1 MFFNRP
7 KPRPRVHA
15 KSNRVGLDLT
25 ARRMRAVVAG
35 STDRPLLLDGGDV
48 DLRLVLALDRNPA
61 GVGRVGTALVKRMP
75 HLAAVNALG
84 SLGTDRVWKIG
95 RQTCSA
101 EAAVGMAIA
110 RAATLLNAEAESIA
124 VALPAWMSASQVPHV
139 VNAATVHQWPM
150 VGTISAPLAVGLDRC
165 PAILAGDSVVVVPDA
180 DAQEGAGDIVP
191 IRATS
196 DGGPGSVVFLD
207 ADDHA
212 LTGSVI
218 WVDRDSVRILA
229 TATWPKLS
237 MPLWIDRLIDS
248 IADRCV
254 RLCRRDP
261 RDSADAEQSLFEQI
275 EQALDSLPPSRSVSF
290 HVRAAHWVQD
300 LTLRPGD
307 LDTAC
312 TTLVGT
318 AISSLTELIYSSG
331 VPAPPRAIWLTQAA
345 ARLPGL
351 LSSIHDH
358 SAESTGVSALPAD
371 AVASATAKLTDR
383 WHDGTLPRQHVDTVA
398 SPTRATPTALPER
411 LRVGS

>member
-1 MFFNRP
+1 MFFQRP

-15 KSNRVGLDLT
+15 KSQRVGLDLT

-35 STDRPLLLDGGDV
+35 PVDRPILLDGSDV

-84 SLGTDRVWKIG
+84 SLGTDRAWKIG
-95 RQTCSA
+95 RQACSA

-110 RAATLLNAEAESIA
+110 RAASLLNAEAESIA

-139 VNAATVHQWPM
+139 VNAATVHLLPM
-150 VGTISAPLAVGLDRC
+150 VGTISAPLAVGLDRSQ
-165 PAILAGDSVVVVPDA
+165 AILAGDSVVVHDA
-180 DAQEGAGDIVP
+180 EGREGPSDIVP

-196 DGGPGSVVFLD
+196 DGGPGSAVFLD

-212 LTGSVI
+212 LTGSVVWI
-218 WVDRDSVRILA
+218 DRDSVRVLA
-229 TATWPKLS
+229 TATWPKLA
-237 MPLWIDRLIDS
+237 MPSWIDRLIDS
-248 IADRCV
+248 MADRCV

-275 EQALDSLPPSRSVSF
+275 DEALDRLHPSRSVSF

-300 LTLRPGD
+300 LTVRPGD
-307 LDTAC
+307 LDAAC
-312 TTLVGT
+312 TALVGS
-318 AISSLTELIYSSG
+318 AITGLTDLIYGSG

-351 LSSIHDH
+351 RARIHEH

-371 AVASATAKLTDR
+371 AVASAAAKLTDR

-398 SPTRATPTALPER
+398 STTLAAPKALPER
-411 LRVGS
+411 SRVGS